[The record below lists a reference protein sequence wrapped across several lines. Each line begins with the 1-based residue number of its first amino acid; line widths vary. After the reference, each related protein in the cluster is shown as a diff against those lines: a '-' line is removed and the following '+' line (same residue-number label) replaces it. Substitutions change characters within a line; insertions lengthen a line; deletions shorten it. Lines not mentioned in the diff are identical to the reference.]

1 MYVQPRNKNL
11 FKLSKKKTRAVYL
24 HIIHEWVR
32 RVRQV
37 YQRGT
42 ILRVLK
48 LCLLAFILPVGI
60 DVAYAAGIASD
71 EESVLAIHSTTLG
84 ILLKLF
90 IFVWI

>member
-1 MYVQPRNKNL
+1 MGA
-11 FKLSKKKTRAVYL
+11 TG
-24 HIIHEWVR
+24 
-32 RVRQV
+32 RQV

-71 EESVLAIHSTTLG
+71 KESVLAIHSTTLG
-84 ILLKLF
+84 IFLKLL
-90 IFVWI
+90 IFVWILSGQMSNVKKVPPELIK